1 MIPIY
6 HPPGVSANP
15 AELQMRP
22 QPVVRES
29 SSLSKYEEMTRRKQK
44 RENRKSKNLLSEF
57 NSEEIPGHQFDLDAV
72 LQVFVH
78 VEVLLI

>member
-1 MIPIY
+1 MSERA
-6 HPPGVSANP
+6 PPRFVKNSREVLLNT
-15 AELQMRP
+15 LFQP
-22 QPVVRES
+22 Q
-29 SSLSKYEEMTRRKQK
+29 SLSKYEEMTRRKQK
-44 RENRKSKNLLSEF
+44 KESRKSKNLLSEF

>member
-1 MIPIY
+1 MSERA
-6 HPPGVSANP
+6 PPRFVKNSREVLLNT
-15 AELQMRP
+15 LFQP
-22 QPVVRES
+22 Q
-29 SSLSKYEEMTRRKQK
+29 SLSKYEEMTRRKQK

>member
-1 MIPIY
+1 MSERASPRF
-6 HPPGVSANP
+6 VKNSREVLLNT
-15 AELQMRP
+15 LFQP
-22 QPVVRES
+22 Q
-29 SSLSKYEEMTRRKQK
+29 SLSKYEEMTRRKQK
-44 RENRKSKNLLSEF
+44 KESRKSKNLLSEF

>member
-1 MIPIY
+1 MSERA
-6 HPPGVSANP
+6 PPRFVKNSREILLNTL
-15 AELQMRP
+15 LQP
-22 QPVVRES
+22 Q
-29 SSLSKYEEMTRRKQK
+29 SLSKYEEMTRRKQK
-44 RENRKSKNLLSEF
+44 KESRKSKNLLSEF

>member
-1 MIPIY
+1 MSERA
-6 HPPGVSANP
+6 PPRFVKNSREILLNTL
-15 AELQMRP
+15 LQP
-22 QPVVRES
+22 ES
-29 SSLSKYEEMTRRKQK
+29 LTKYEEMTRRKQK